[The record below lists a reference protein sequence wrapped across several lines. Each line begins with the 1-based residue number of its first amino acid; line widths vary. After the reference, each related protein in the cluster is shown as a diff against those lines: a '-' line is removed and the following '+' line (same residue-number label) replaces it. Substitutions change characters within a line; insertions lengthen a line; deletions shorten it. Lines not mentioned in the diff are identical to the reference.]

1 MPLQTVDVQLSQ
13 LANITS
19 RMSEDL
25 LQTVYVFGEILDR
38 LTSEICDQ
46 QIVQVSYRII
56 YRTNGYNTC

>member
-19 RMSEDL
+19 RMNEDL

-38 LTSEICDQ
+38 ITSETCDQ
-46 QIVQVSYRII
+46 QIVQVFII
-56 YRTNGYNTC
+56 Y